1 MTQAILTA
9 AQWLNFDGLADLIRD
24 WKRKQA
30 QKALERRTIKELSAL
45 TDRELHD
52 LGIGR
57 SDIRSIAYGTWH
69 RDSADT
75 NKNLKGW
82 V

>member
-57 SDIRSIAYGTWH
+57 SDITSIARGDFH
-69 RDSADT
+69 R
-75 NKNLKGW
+75 
-82 V
+82 

>member
-1 MTQAILTA
+1 MSQAILTA

-24 WKRKQA
+24 YRRKA
-30 QKALERRTIKELSAL
+30 AKKALERQTFRELSAL
-45 TDRELHD
+45 TDHELHD

-57 SDIRSIAYGTWH
+57 SDIRSVARGDFY
-69 RDSADT
+69 RDSVST
-75 NKNLKGW
+75 NKNLGGW

>member
-9 AQWLNFDGLADLIRD
+9 AQWLNFDGLVDLIRD
-24 WKRKQA
+24 YRRKQA
-30 QKALERRTIKELSAL
+30 QKALERRTYKELSAL

-57 SDIRSIAYGTWH
+57 SDIRSISKGNFD
-69 RDSADT
+69 R
-75 NKNLKGW
+75 GW

>member
-24 WKRKQA
+24 IRRKRA
-30 QKALERRTIKELSAL
+30 QKALERKTIRELSAL
-45 TDRELHD
+45 TDHELHD

-57 SDIRSIAYGTWH
+57 SDITSIARGDFH
-69 RDSADT
+69 R
-75 NKNLKGW
+75 
-82 V
+82 

>member
-24 WKRKQA
+24 FKRKSA
-30 QKALERRTIKELSAL
+30 QKALERRTVRELSAL
-45 TDRELHD
+45 TDHELHD

-57 SDIRSIAYGTWH
+57 SDIRSIARGDFD
-69 RDSADT
+69 R
-75 NKNLKGW
+75 
-82 V
+82 

>member
-9 AQWLNFDGLADLIRD
+9 AQWLNFDGVADLIRD
-24 WKRKQA
+24 YRRKQA
-30 QKALERRTIKELSAL
+30 QKALERRTYKELSSL

-57 SDIRSIAYGTWH
+57 SDIRSISKGNFD
-69 RDSADT
+69 R
-75 NKNLKGW
+75 GW

>member
-24 WKRKQA
+24 WKRTRA
-30 QKALERRTIKELSAL
+30 RKALERQTIRELSAL
-45 TDRELHD
+45 TDHELRD

-57 SDIRSIAYGTWH
+57 SDITSIA
-69 RDSADT
+69 
-75 NKNLKGW
+75 KGDFYR
-82 V
+82 

>member
-9 AQWLNFDGLADLIRD
+9 AQWLNFDGIADLIRNYR
-24 WKRKQA
+24 RKA
-30 QKALERRTIKELSAL
+30 ADKALERQTIKELSKL

-57 SDIRSIAYGTWH
+57 SDIRSVARGEFN
-69 RDSADT
+69 R
-75 NKNLKGW
+75 GW
-82 V
+82 M

>member
-24 WKRKQA
+24 WKRTRA
-30 QKALERRTIKELSAL
+30 QKALERQTIKELSRL
-45 TDRELHD
+45 SDRELHD

-57 SDIRSIAYGTWH
+57 SDIGSIARGTFH
-69 RDSADT
+69 RET
-75 NKNLKGW
+75 NPNLKGW

>member
-24 WKRKQA
+24 YRRKSA
-30 QKALERRTIKELSAL
+30 QKALERQTIKELSRL
-45 TDRELHD
+45 SDRELHD

-57 SDIRSIAYGTWH
+57 SDIRSIARGDFY
-69 RDSADT
+69 RDQVGT
-75 NKNLKGW
+75 NKNLGGW

>member
-24 WKRKQA
+24 WKRTRA
-30 QKALERRTIKELSAL
+30 QKALELSTIKQLSAL
-45 TDRELHD
+45 TDHELKD

-57 SDIRSIAYGTWH
+57 SDITSIA
-69 RDSADT
+69 
-75 NKNLKGW
+75 KGEFYR
-82 V
+82 